1 MPPSEIITHQD
12 QASRIS
18 NASLHF
24 GCASMSNHQNLQDR
38 QEAEDCTQGS
48 MVTTSRWMGK
58 SMTCDKTYQ
67 IIIPTDYKAQCH
79 AKMDTRADM
88 VCAGASFVLLENT
101 GKVCNING
109 FHNHMGMV
117 KGIPIATCAMAYHH
131 LNLQ

>member
-1 MPPSEIITHQD
+1 MI
-12 QASRIS
+12 
-18 NASLHF
+18 
-24 GCASMSNHQNLQDR
+24 
-38 QEAEDCTQGS
+38 
-48 MVTTSRWMGK
+48 TTSQWMGK
-58 SMTCDKTYQ
+58 SMTRDKTYQ

-131 LNLQ
+131 LNLQETVIMVFHECLYFGAEMEHSLICPNQQR